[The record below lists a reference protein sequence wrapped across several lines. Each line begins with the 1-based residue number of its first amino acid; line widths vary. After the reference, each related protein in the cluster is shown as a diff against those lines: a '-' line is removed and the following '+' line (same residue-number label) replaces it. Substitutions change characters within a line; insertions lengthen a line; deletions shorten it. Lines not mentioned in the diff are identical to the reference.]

1 MNITV
6 RTDGVINNTLTEAE
20 FVVIVEQLFGVDKSL
35 DEYIELYNDAKRAKF
50 GGITVHK
57 EVAGEGQYA

>member
-20 FVVIVEQLFGVDKSL
+20 FIVIVEQLFGSGKSL
-35 DEYIELYNDAKRAKF
+35 DEYIEMYNNAKRAKF
-50 GGITVHK
+50 NGISVHK
-57 EVAGEGQYA
+57 EVQDEGQYV

>member
-6 RTDGVINNTLTEAE
+6 RTDGVMNNTLTEAE
-20 FVVIVEQLFGVDKSL
+20 FLVIVEQIFGEGKTI

-50 GGITVHK
+50 NGISVHK
-57 EVAGEGQYA
+57 EVAGEGNYA